1 MRVKKL
7 ALAMSL
13 IGGLAL
19 LATRAEAG
27 FPAQFLEGTFNI
39 ANDPNDP
46 NANNCFIES
55 DFGFF
60 EAGGTVQGTGTGG
73 EIVSIQYFN
82 LEPTSVSHNETKIGV
97 NQTQWSVLNIRFN
110 GVSATGSL
118 QVEKCS
124 VDGSYNSNNGK
135 GSVSADCKGDDV
147 FSALTANQLTSIQA
161 AFNGNKSVKVKVN
174 SDAQKASISIRCKG
188 VNLD

>member
-7 ALAMSL
+7 ALAMCL
-13 IGGLAL
+13 FGGLAL

-27 FPAQFLEGTFNI
+27 FAAHYLEGTFDI

-46 NANNCFIES
+46 NANNCFVES

-60 EAGGTVQGTGTGG
+60 EAGGTVQGVGTAGQV
-73 EIVSIQYFN
+73 VSIEYSN
-82 LEPTSVSHNETKIGV
+82 LEPTSVSHNTTKINV
-97 NQTQWSVLNIRFN
+97 KQTQWSLLNIRFD
-110 GVSATGSL
+110 GVSATGDL
-118 QVEKCS
+118 AVEKCS

-135 GSVSADCKGDDV
+135 GNVSANCSGNDV
-147 FSALTANQLTSIQA
+147 FSALTANQLASVQA

-174 SDAQKASISIRCKG
+174 TNAQKASISIKCKG
-188 VNLD
+188 LNMD